1 MTRRYLTTLVF
12 FRIHRCCNALL
23 GHNLVS
29 LKKGGCDPFVQR
41 RCKVQ
46 ILPHLIGQKGRTKLK
61 VEQDTGATI
70 TIPKKNS
77 TALPGSRDADVVV
90 RGPTTSAAV
99 SAATRLEL
107 LVENVLN
114 SNKYALC
121 CGLHCLHM
129 RFLQYYLISVGHL
142 CADWSILISSP
153 SRSTAVQRKLPL
165 SNSSRVSQETPK
177 QPRQTLRSLSLYQQS
192 RSI

>member
-1 MTRRYLTTLVF
+1 MLRSSNV
-12 FRIHRCCNALL
+12 
-23 GHNLVS
+23 G
-29 LKKGGCDPFVQR
+29 
-41 RCKVQ
+41 CKVQ
-46 ILPHLIGQKGRTKLK
+46 VLPHLIGQKGKTKLK

-77 TALPGSRDADVVV
+77 TALPGSRDADVVL

-121 CGLHCLHM
+121 FGSCCLHM
-129 RFLQYYLISVGHL
+129 HFLQYFLTSVGHL
-142 CADWSILISSP
+142 CADWNTLILCL
-153 SRSTAVQRKLPL
+153 SRSTAVQRKPPL

-177 QPRQTLRSLSLYQQS
+177 QPRHISRNLSLYQQS
-192 RSI
+192 RCI